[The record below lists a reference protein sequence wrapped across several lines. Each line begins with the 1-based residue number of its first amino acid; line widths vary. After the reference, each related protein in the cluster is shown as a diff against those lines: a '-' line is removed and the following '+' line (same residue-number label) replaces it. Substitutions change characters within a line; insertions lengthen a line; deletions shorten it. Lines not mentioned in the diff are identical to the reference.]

1 MADIALV
8 IADRISVVHPVR
20 QLTLPAAEAIT
31 AGMAVRIDTSSGKF
45 TKANGSSA
53 GEARVFGIATKTV
66 IAGES
71 LTAIAVGV
79 MDGWDLSSLAYDA
92 AVYLSDTD
100 GRLEG
105 TTAPTVD
112 VPIGRVIPGWAAGST
127 ADKLLW
133 IDCTPYFSYNPSD
146 PDRVL
151 AIPIIAG
158 EVSKHVF
165 IADRAYKVKSI
176 EEIHSVVSTAA
187 NTLTIRKILAASAS
201 APNAAAGANVKE
213 LLSAGLDLKSTVDT
227 VVTGTLTG
235 TAADLNL
242 ADGDKVSFALSAATT
257 GLAGCVVTI
266 VLTPN

>member
-8 IADRISVVHPVR
+8 LANSVSLVHPIA

-31 AGMAVRIDTSSGKF
+31 AGMAVRIDTASGKF
-45 TKANGSSA
+45 TKANGTSA
-53 GEARVFGIATKTV
+53 AEARVFGIAVKTV
-66 IAGES
+66 IAGEA
-71 LTAIAVGV
+71 LTAIAAGI
-79 MDGWDLSSLAYDA
+79 MDGWDLSGLAYDA

-105 TTAPTVD
+105 TTAATVD
-112 VPIGRVIPGWAAGST
+112 VPIGRVIPGWAVGST

-133 IDCTPYFSYNPSD
+133 IDCTPYFAYNPSD

-151 AIPIIAG
+151 AVPIIAG

-176 EEIHSVVSTAA
+176 EEVHSVVSTAA

-213 LLSAGLDLKSTVDT
+213 LLQAGLDLKSAVDT
-227 VVTGTLTG
+227 PVAGVLTA
-235 TAADLNL
+235 TAADLAL
-242 ADGDKVSFALSAATT
+242 ADGDKLAFALSAATT
-257 GLAGCVVTI
+257 GLAGCVVVI

>member
-8 IADRISVVHPVR
+8 LANSVSLVHPIA

-31 AGMAVRIDTSSGKF
+31 AGMAVRIDTASGKF
-45 TKANGSSA
+45 TKANGTSA
-53 GEARVFGIATKTV
+53 AEARVFGIAVKTV
-66 IAGES
+66 IAGEA
-71 LTAIAVGV
+71 LTAIAAGI
-79 MDGWDLSSLAYDA
+79 MDGWDLSGLAYDA

-105 TTAPTVD
+105 TTAATVD
-112 VPIGRVIPGWAAGST
+112 VPIGRVIPGWAVGST

-133 IDCTPYFSYNPSD
+133 IDCTPYFAYNPSD

-151 AIPIIAG
+151 AVPIIAG

-176 EEIHSVVSTAA
+176 EEVHSAVSTAA

-213 LLSAGLDLKSTVDT
+213 LLQAGFDLKSAVDT
-227 VVTGTLTG
+227 PVAGVLTA
-235 TAADLNL
+235 TAADLAF
-242 ADGDKVSFALSAATT
+242 ADGDKLAFALSAATT
-257 GLAGCVVTI
+257 GLAGCVVVI
-266 VLTPN
+266 VLTPV

>member
-8 IADRISVVHPVR
+8 TANRINLVHPIS
-20 QLTLPAAEAIT
+20 QLTLPAGEAIT
-31 AGMAVRIDTSSGKF
+31 AGMAVRIDTQTGKF
-45 TKANGSSA
+45 TKANGTNA
-53 GEARVFGIATKTV
+53 GEARVFGIAVKTV

-71 LTAIAVGV
+71 LTAIASGV
-79 MDGWDLSSLAYDA
+79 MDGWDLSGLAYDA

-105 TTAPTVD
+105 TNAPTVD
-112 VPIGRVIPGWAAGST
+112 VPIGRVIPGWAVGSS

-133 IDCTPYFSYNPSD
+133 IDCTPYFAYNPSD

-151 AIPIIAG
+151 AVPIIAG
-158 EVSKHVF
+158 EVSKHAFV
-165 IADRAYKVKSI
+165 ADRAYKVKSI
-176 EEIHSVVSTAA
+176 SEIHSVVSTAA

-213 LLSAGLDLKSTVDT
+213 LMQAGLDLKAAVD
-227 VVTGTLTG
+227 VAQAGTLVAA
-235 TAADLNL
+235 AADLTF
-242 ADGDKVSFALSAATT
+242 ASGDKLALAVSAATT

-266 VLTPN
+266 VLTPV